1 MNSDVPEQEVR
12 EGQVPQGLHTRGARS
27 SEPPPEPEDVRR
39 RRLRKFYY
47 VRLALLMAA
56 FLAVVAWAWNDIR
69 ERRERNAWVRP
80 LHVGFVLLRTGSVND
95 ATIDKLRLRM
105 TDLQTH
111 LSHEFQRWR
120 SVEQEPFIFSV
131 YGPLDVAT
139 PPPESYSDKWWD
151 LLYFA
156 YQQWRY
162 LKGVDAKADVPRSE
176 LDSRIYVVVRP
187 PNAGELQF
195 VEGQS
200 EQGGRVGVV
209 GVQLDESMVDFS
221 LIVATHELM
230 HTLGASDKY
239 DEYGHALVPDGLAEP
254 DKIPPFPQQY
264 FEVMA
269 RNRPISPEAEEPP
282 ESLEQLRIG
291 RKTAEEIGWV
301 AAPGRQ

>member
-1 MNSDVPEQEVR
+1 MR
-12 EGQVPQGLHTRGARS
+12 TRGARIS
-27 SEPPPEPEDVRR
+27 DAPPESSDVRQR
-39 RRLRKFYY
+39 RMRKFYY
-47 VRLALLMAA
+47 VRLALLMTV
-56 FLAVVAWAWNDIR
+56 FLGVAGWAWNDMR

-80 LHVGFVLLRTGSVND
+80 LHVGFVLLRTGPVSD
-95 ATIDKLRLRM
+95 QTSDMLRARM
-105 TDLQTH
+105 SDLQTH
-111 LSHEFQRWR
+111 LEQEFQRWR
-120 SVEQEPFIFSV
+120 QTTQVPFIFSV
-131 YGPLDVAT
+131 YGPLDITT
-139 PPPESYSDKWWD
+139 PPPESYGEKITD
-151 LLYFA
+151 LVYFA

-162 LKGVDAKADVPRSE
+162 LRDVDARAQVPRSE
-176 LDSRIYVVVRP
+176 LDSRIYLVVRP

-209 GVQLDESMVDFS
+209 GVQLDESMVDFA

-254 DKIPPFPQQY
+254 DKVPPFPQQY

-269 RNRPISPEAEEPP
+269 RNRPLSPQEEVPP
-282 ESLEQLRIG
+282 ESVEELRIG

-301 AAPGRQ
+301 AAPGGQ

>member
-1 MNSDVPEQEVR
+1 MIV
-12 EGQVPQGLHTRGARS
+12 
-27 SEPPPEPEDVRR
+27 
-39 RRLRKFYY
+39 
-47 VRLALLMAA
+47 
-56 FLAVVAWAWNDIR
+56 FLAVAGWAWNDMR

-80 LHVGFVLLRTGSVND
+80 LHVGFVLLRAGPVSDQTSD
-95 ATIDKLRLRM
+95 MLRARM
-105 TDLQTH
+105 ADLQTH
-111 LSHEFQRWR
+111 LEHEFQRWR
-120 SVEQEPFIFSV
+120 QTTQVPFVFSV
-131 YGPLDVAT
+131 YGPLDITT
-139 PPPESYSDKWWD
+139 PPPESYGEKLTD
-151 LLYFA
+151 LVYFA

-162 LKGVDAKADVPRSE
+162 LRDVDARAQVPRSE

-209 GVQLDESMVDFS
+209 GVQLDESMVDFA

-254 DKIPPFPQQY
+254 DKVPPFPQQF

-269 RNRPISPEAEEPP
+269 RNRPLSPQEEVPP
-282 ESLEQLRIG
+282 ESLEELRIG
-291 RKTAEEIGWV
+291 RRTAEEIGWLRPAP
-301 AAPGRQ
+301 AATQ